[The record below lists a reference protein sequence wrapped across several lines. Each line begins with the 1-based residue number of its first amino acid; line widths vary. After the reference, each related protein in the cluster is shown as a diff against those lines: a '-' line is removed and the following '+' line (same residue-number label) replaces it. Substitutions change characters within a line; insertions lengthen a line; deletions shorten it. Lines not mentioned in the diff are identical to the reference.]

1 MSLQA
6 VFAIQISQTLA
17 FLFSSFS
24 SAGRV
29 SYLYTLCNVLGMNL
43 LK

>member
-1 MSLQA
+1 MNLQV
-6 VFAIQISQTLA
+6 VFAIQIYQTLA

-29 SYLYTLCNVLGMNL
+29 SYLYTLCDVLGMNL
-43 LK
+43 LM